1 LLRNSSSDVM
11 GNSMLK
17 PLKTK
22 TDFMLDEL
30 GDKFDTDFEKNK
42 KTISNLKLPF
52 SKKTVN
58 RMAGYAV
65 RVKKRVQKKNKAQD
79 KNQMILIS

>member
-1 LLRNSSSDVM
+1 M

-22 TDFMLDEL
+22 SDFMRDQL
-30 GDKFDTDFEKNK
+30 GDKLGTDFEKNK
-42 KTISNLKLPF
+42 KTISSLKLPL

-58 RMAGYAV
+58 RMAGYVV
-65 RVKKRVQKKNKAQD
+65 RETKKAAKKD
-79 KNQMILIS
+79 SE